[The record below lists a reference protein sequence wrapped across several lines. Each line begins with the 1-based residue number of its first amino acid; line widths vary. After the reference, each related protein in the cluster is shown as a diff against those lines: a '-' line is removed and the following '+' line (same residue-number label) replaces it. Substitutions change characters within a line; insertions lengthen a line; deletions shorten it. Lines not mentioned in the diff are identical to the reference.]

1 MKKSIIIATL
11 LLAACN
17 AHKPVKGT
25 AIDEIDQDLQTDVAN
40 NRALMARDGRM
51 SQGNAVKALLPSLK
65 VRSPWTRS
73 GRQRFDIG
81 VKNVPAQA
89 FYMGLVADTS
99 TNMVVSP
106 EIKGNVTLSLKQV
119 TVEQVLQ
126 AMEDV
131 YGYAY
136 LPISGGYEILP
147 NAIKTQIYN
156 VNYLEL
162 QRIAHSNMTVSSGEV
177 TSSSSGQGVGGS
189 GSSTSGSG
197 GFPSSTGGNQSFN
210 NTIGSVQ
217 TKSTID
223 FWKSLQS
230 TLQNIIGKTDGR
242 SVTVN
247 PMAGIIVV
255 RAMPKELKQIEK
267 YLDVVQNSMDR
278 QVILEAKILE
288 VNLSNEF
295 QMGIDWKLF
304 GARLNALSS
313 FSTPLVTMA
322 NGGFSSAVDRLTG
335 QGFGIDIH
343 WNPQDFTSYIQ
354 ALETQGNVQVLSSPR
369 VSAMN
374 NQKAAIKV
382 GFDEFFVTNVSQNQN
397 IVTSSLVTQ
406 PTLNVNLTPFFSGI
420 TLDVTPQIDTKGQVT
435 LHIHPSVSLV
445 KDQRKV
451 IDLGTQGGTLDLP
464 LANSTI
470 RESDT
475 IVHAK
480 NGQVVV
486 IGGLMQDTTTEG
498 IAQLPWFG
506 NIPFLGTLVRRTK
519 QNSQKSE
526 LVILLRPTIVN
537 QKSTI
542 KDITNSTH
550 RIASLKR
557 GFHLGD
563 RPDIYG
569 TQAEMP
575 IVLGPKSTE
584 NLSTR

>member
-1 MKKSIIIATL
+1 MKKSVYIVIL
-11 LLAACN
+11 LLLTACN
-17 AHKPVKGT
+17 MHKPVKGT
-25 AIDEIDQDLQTDVAN
+25 AIDEMDGDLQTSIAN
-40 NRALMARDGRM
+40 NKKLMARDKRNPH
-51 SQGNAVKALLPSLK
+51 GNAVKALLPSLK
-65 VRSPWTRS
+65 VRTPWTKAA
-73 GRQRFDIG
+73 RQRFDIA

-106 EIKGNVTLSLKQV
+106 EVKGNITLSLKQV

-126 AMEDV
+126 SLEDV
-131 YGYAY
+131 YGYAFI
-136 LPISGGYEILP
+136 PIPGGYEILP
-147 NAIKTQIYN
+147 NSLKTQIYN

-162 QRIAHSNMTVSSGEV
+162 QRKASSNMSVSNGEV
-177 TSSSSGQGVGGS
+177 TSAASSSSGTTG
-189 GSSTSGSG
+189 T
-197 GFPSSTGGNQSFN
+197 SSTGGLPGSLNSNQSYS
-210 NTIGSVQ
+210 NTIGTVE

-223 FWKSLQS
+223 FWKSLQA
-230 TLQNIIGKTDGR
+230 TLENIIGKTDGR

-247 PMAGIIVV
+247 PVAGIIVV
-255 RAMPKELKQIEK
+255 HAMPKELKQVQK

-295 QMGIDWKLF
+295 QMGIDWTLF

-313 FSTPLVTMA
+313 FKTPLGA
-322 NGGFSSAVDRLTG
+322 LDNAGFSSTIDRATG
-335 QGFGIDIH
+335 QGFAVDIH
-343 WNPQDFTSYIQ
+343 WNPQNFTSYIQ

-397 IVTSSLVTQ
+397 IVTQGLATQ
-406 PTLNVNLTPFFSGI
+406 PMLNVNLTPFFSGI
-420 TLDVTPQIDTKGQVT
+420 TLDVTPQIDANGQVT

-445 KDQRKV
+445 TDQKKT
-451 IDLGTQGGTLDLP
+451 IDLGSQGGVLVLP

-486 IGGLMQDTTTEG
+486 IGGLMQDSTTEQ

-519 QNSQKSE
+519 QDSLKSE

-537 QKSTI
+537 HKTNI
-542 KDITNSTH
+542 KDLTDTTH

-569 TQAEMP
+569 TQGEAP
-575 IVLGPKSTE
+575 IKLGPKSNE

>member
-1 MKKSIIIATL
+1 MKKSVIIVIL
-11 LLAACN
+11 LLSACN
-17 AHKPVKGT
+17 MHKPIKGT
-25 AIDEIDQDLQTDVAN
+25 AIDEMDDDLQTSIAN
-40 NRALMARDGRM
+40 NKILMAKDKRHLH
-51 SQGNAVKALLPSLK
+51 GNAVRALLPSLK
-65 VRSPWTRS
+65 VRTPSS
-73 GRQRFDIG
+73 KAARQRFDIA
-81 VKNVPAQA
+81 VKDVPAQA

-106 EIKGNVTLSLKQV
+106 EVKGNITLSLKQV

-126 AMEDV
+126 SVEDV
-131 YGYAY
+131 YGYAFI
-136 LPISGGYEILP
+136 PIRGGYEILP
-147 NAIKTQIYN
+147 NALKTQIYH

-162 QRIAHSNMTVSSGEV
+162 QRKASSNMTVSNGEV
-177 TSSSSGQGVGGS
+177 TSASPSSGQSSNGGTSSAGVVPTNLGN
-189 GSSTSGSG
+189 
-197 GFPSSTGGNQSFN
+197 NQSFS
-210 NTIGSVQ
+210 NTIGTVE

-223 FWKSLQS
+223 FWKSLQQ
-230 TLQNIIGKTDGR
+230 TLENIIGKTNGR

-247 PMAGIIVV
+247 PVAGIIVV
-255 RAMPKELKQIEK
+255 HARPKELKHVEK

-295 QMGIDWKLF
+295 QMGIDWTLF
-304 GARLNALSS
+304 GAKLNALSS
-313 FSTPLVTMA
+313 FTTPIVNLDNT
-322 NGGFSSAVDRLTG
+322 GFSDPVNIATG
-335 QGFGIDIH
+335 QGFGVNIQ
-343 WNPQDFTSYIQ
+343 WNPKDFTTYIQ

-397 IVTSSLVTQ
+397 IVTQGLATQ

-420 TLDVTPQIDTKGQVT
+420 TLDVTPQIDSKGQVT

-445 KDQRKV
+445 TDQSKT
-451 IDLGTQGGTLDLP
+451 IDLGNQGGVLVLP

-486 IGGLMQDTTTEG
+486 IGGLMQDSTSEG

-519 QNSQKSE
+519 QDSTKSE

-542 KDITNSTH
+542 KDLTNTTH
-550 RIASLKR
+550 RIASIKR
-557 GFHLGD
+557 GFHLGG

-569 TQAEMP
+569 TQGEAP
-575 IVLGPKSTE
+575 IELGPKSKE